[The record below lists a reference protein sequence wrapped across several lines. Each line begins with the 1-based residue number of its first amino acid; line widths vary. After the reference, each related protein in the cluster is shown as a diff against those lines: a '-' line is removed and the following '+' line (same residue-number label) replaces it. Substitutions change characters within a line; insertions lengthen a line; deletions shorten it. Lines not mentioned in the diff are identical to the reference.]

1 MQYDAVVLAGG
12 ESSGELRK
20 IAPYDN
26 EALII
31 IGKYPMIYYIYHAL
45 RQSALVDRIVVSG
58 PVDSLRSLLPRDD
71 RLYFVPGGE
80 NAVASFTQAADF
92 LKEQGIGEN
101 LLILP
106 ADIPFITAEAI
117 DDFIGRSQE
126 TEAEFYYSI
135 TRREVNEEKFPGV
148 KRTYVKLQDGVFT
161 GGNLFILRSQAIDRV
176 LDLACQLVQRRKN
189 PIAMGKLFG
198 LGLVFKYLFGRLS
211 IAMVEKRFQEMMGIR
226 GRAIIS
232 PYAEVGVDVDKPS
245 DLELAHRY
253 LSDVR
258 F

>member
-135 TRREVNEEKFPGV
+135 TRREVNEDKFPWV
-148 KRTYVKLQDGVFT
+148 KRT
-161 GGNLFILRSQAIDRV
+161 
-176 LDLACQLVQRRKN
+176 
-189 PIAMGKLFG
+189 
-198 LGLVFKYLFGRLS
+198 
-211 IAMVEKRFQEMMGIR
+211 
-226 GRAIIS
+226 
-232 PYAEVGVDVDKPS
+232 
-245 DLELAHRY
+245 
-253 LSDVR
+253 
-258 F
+258 

>member
-80 NAVASFTQAADF
+80 NAVASFKQAADF

>member
-80 NAVASFTQAADF
+80 NAVASFTQAVDF

>member
-1 MQYDAVVLAGG
+1 M
-12 ESSGELRK
+12 
-20 IAPYDN
+20 
-26 EALII
+26 
-31 IGKYPMIYYIYHAL
+31 
-45 RQSALVDRIVVSG
+45 
-58 PVDSLRSLLPRDD
+58 
-71 RLYFVPGGE
+71 
-80 NAVASFTQAADF
+80 
-92 LKEQGIGEN
+92 
-101 LLILP
+101 
-106 ADIPFITAEAI
+106 
-117 DDFIGRSQE
+117 
-126 TEAEFYYSI
+126 
-135 TRREVNEEKFPGV
+135 
-148 KRTYVKLQDGVFT
+148 QDGVFT
-161 GGNLFILRSQAIDRV
+161 EGNLFILRSQAIDRV